1 MPVQATFGNRVDY
14 SRTKGTEQTTF
25 KVASFRGVVMSSDR
39 GWVHAAVQAT
49 DNIIYVP
56 SLDVCFPKRD
66 FYLAIRQCFA
76 ASVLRIFIDF
86 DL

>member
-1 MPVQATFGNRVDY
+1 
-14 SRTKGTEQTTF
+14 
-25 KVASFRGVVMSSDR
+25 MSSDR